1 MITYIFFY
9 PSQTLYDIA
18 VHPDAYGEPYL
29 WTSHEVAQ
37 LDGLLKCW
45 YIRTSIAVGI
55 GSK

>member
-1 MITYIFFY
+1 MITYVFFY